1 MIFHLMIVDD
11 ETTIR
16 KGLTQVVNWE
26 AIDCIIQDTAS
37 DGLEA
42 IEKLK
47 ENPADII
54 ITDIRMPES
63 DGLDLAKYVMEHYPE
78 IKVIIL
84 TGYADFEYAKTAI
97 KYNVSDFLLKPISI
111 EQVVA
116 SVQSAQ
122 KKIIASR
129 QKNTAK
135 KSDVAFMIDQLLQE
149 LTDASYSDTLAARLK
164 EYNISLESYYVA
176 AFQFIPYAGN
186 ISALKEIII
195 KLKSNSYCYRYN
207 NLIIAIYFYPA
218 CTGRCPAVPREL
230 LQNCRDITAMA
241 DSFYEQKLTIG
252 ISSHHTSP
260 GEYSVAVFESI
271 RALTLNFYSQ
281 DNIAFYQ
288 EQGTAEDYTLSAG
301 ETLSVYELE
310 NAIISLD
317 FDAAE
322 QILNSIFIK
331 LQSNFAKS
339 SDVKNLCIHIYYTG
353 THILL
358 EKGLE
363 MPDNN
368 LLHSIENSSN
378 IFELESIVKS
388 LLQILRETLL
398 ASEISYSKTVKDSI
412 AYITENLKEP
422 ITLEQLAGHVHVNP
436 SYLSRTFKKETGHTI
451 TDFINLKR
459 IERAKE
465 LLSDR
470 SILTYEIAE
479 QVGFNDPAYFSA
491 IFKKYVGMTP
501 KEFRG

>member
-47 ENPADII
+47 ENPVDII

-84 TGYADFEYAKTAI
+84 TGYADFEYAKHAI

-149 LTDASYSDTLAARLK
+149 LTDASCSDTLAARLK

-186 ISALKEIII
+186 ISALKEII
-195 KLKSNSYCYRYN
+195 NQTVT
-207 NLIIAIYFYPA
+207 A
-218 CTGRCPAVPREL
+218 T
-230 LQNCRDITAMA
+230 DIT
-241 DSFYEQKLTIG
+241 T
-252 ISSHHTSP
+252 
-260 GEYSVAVFESI
+260 
-271 RALTLNFYSQ
+271 
-281 DNIAFYQ
+281 
-288 EQGTAEDYTLSAG
+288 
-301 ETLSVYELE
+301 
-310 NAIISLD
+310 
-317 FDAAE
+317 
-322 QILNSIFIK
+322 
-331 LQSNFAKS
+331 
-339 SDVKNLCIHIYYTG
+339 
-353 THILL
+353 
-358 EKGLE
+358 
-363 MPDNN
+363 
-368 LLHSIENSSN
+368 
-378 IFELESIVKS
+378 
-388 LLQILRETLL
+388 
-398 ASEISYSKTVKDSI
+398 
-412 AYITENLKEP
+412 
-422 ITLEQLAGHVHVNP
+422 
-436 SYLSRTFKKETGHTI
+436 
-451 TDFINLKR
+451 
-459 IERAKE
+459 
-465 LLSDR
+465 
-470 SILTYEIAE
+470 
-479 QVGFNDPAYFSA
+479 
-491 IFKKYVGMTP
+491 
-501 KEFRG
+501 